1 VDLVSKLL
9 SFSYREKQTR
19 NTTKDHNQ
27 GKILEKKKTVLDT
40 DIKQKTIIVRHEHR
54 SGKAKENNP
63 IIDRYCAT

>member
-1 VDLVSKLL
+1 VDLVSKFL
-9 SFSYREKQTR
+9 SFSYREKQAR

-63 IIDRYCAT
+63 IIDRYFAT